1 MRRLLFSLCLISVA
15 VSIFVLLNRLF
26 TLRSFSE
33 VGPTLYPS
41 VVPSPPRD
49 VEGPT
54 TTPTPK
60 PLSFA
65 QLNSLYGPCTKA
77 SVLMY
82 HHIDS
87 KKSSLSVSPEN
98 FSAHLAYLKTQGY
111 TVVPVTALND
121 FFDRHVPLPAK
132 AVILTFDDAYAD
144 FFSAALPLLQTGPT
158 PAVLFV
164 PTGLVNNP
172 GYASW
177 SDLSS
182 APNYIYF
189 ANHTW
194 SHSAI
199 VGEIPTAQTQLSDHG
214 FNSAKIFAY
223 AWGAVTPAISQY
235 LTANNYS
242 LAFTTRPGSTHC
254 AKQRLSLP
262 RLRAPNS
269 SLSAIGL

>member
-1 MRRLLFSLCLISVA
+1 MRRLLISLSLIA
-15 VSIFVLLNRLF
+15 LAFSIFTFINR
-26 TLRSFSE
+26 
-33 VGPTLYPS
+33 
-41 VVPSPPRD
+41 PSPTPPI
-49 VEGPT
+49 PT
-54 TTPTPK
+54 VIPSPIPITPTITPTPTPTPH
-60 PLSFA
+60 PLTFA
-65 QLNSLYGPCTKA
+65 KMNSLYGPCTKA

-111 TVVPVTALND
+111 TVVPVTAIND
-121 FFDRHVPLPAK
+121 FFDRHVPLPSK

-144 FFSAALPLLQTGPT
+144 FATTALPVLQQNNT
-158 PAVLFV
+158 PATVFV

-172 GYASW
+172 GYLSW

-182 APNYIYF
+182 APDYIYF

-199 VGEIPTAQTQLSDHG
+199 VGEIPTAQTQLTDRG

-242 LAFTTRPGSTHC
+242 LAFTTRPGTTFC
-254 AKQRLSLP
+254 TKQRLSLP
-262 RLRAPNS
+262 RLRAPNAP
-269 SLSAIGL
+269 LSAIGL